1 MWYAIKMAEKYLT
14 RLEERAKI
22 RDEALLQKVAAYRGS
37 ASQSNKIA
45 ESASPII
52 QDNGVKFTKLMAV
65 AVAAIWLNS
74 FLLPILSILAIAFL
88 IPIYKG
94 TKQGDNWRYGAD
106 FISGL
111 AILFSFATIIK
122 AAM

>member
-1 MWYAIKMAEKYLT
+1 MAEKYLT

-22 RDEALLQKVAAYRGS
+22 RDEALLQKVAVYRGS
-37 ASQSNKIA
+37 ASQTHQKMVSESPSDNSN
-45 ESASPII
+45 
-52 QDNGVKFTKLMAV
+52 QGVKFTKLMA
-65 AVAAIWLNS
+65 ATVAAIWINS
-74 FLLPILSILAIAFL
+74 FLLPILSVLAIGL
-88 IPIYKG
+88 LLPIYKG

-122 AAM
+122 AAI